1 MKRWVTV
8 LSIKGF
14 DVKVLDG
21 AEAGDCQDYIIE
33 PPLGE
38 GLTYG
43 TIDEAVKAIA
53 GAKGE

>member
-14 DVKVLDG
+14 DIKVLDG
-21 AEAGDCQDYIIE
+21 ADAGDCQDYIIE

-38 GLTYG
+38 GHTYG